1 MSKQNR
7 HIFRVSALLPFLLV
21 ATLNLH
27 GQTYVMGSSPLTN
40 GATISTCSGMFY
52 DSGGASGNYGNN
64 QNFTVTFC
72 SATAGQ
78 QIQLA
83 FSLLDLNNGDVLNIY
98 NGRNVTSPLIYT

>member
-1 MSKQNR
+1 MVSSRIQ
-7 HIFRVSALLPFLLV
+7 HILLPFIAMVALLNGLE
-21 ATLNLH
+21 LNA
-27 GQTYVMGSSPLTN
+27 QTYNLGSAPATN

-78 QIQLA
+78 QVQ
-83 FSLLDLNNGDVLNIY
+83 
-98 NGRNVTSPLIYT
+98 